1 MYKQIASNK
10 RKSLA
15 LLVGFL
21 VLYGALGYV
30 LSLWFGAA
38 ALVVAVVIA
47 IVMLVINL
55 YMADDLV
62 TLVTGANH
70 IE

>member
-21 VLYGALGYV
+21 VLYGALG
-30 LSLWFGAA
+30 LGCCRCGSGRPRS
-38 ALVVAVVIA
+38 
-47 IVMLVINL
+47 
-55 YMADDLV
+55 
-62 TLVTGANH
+62 
-70 IE
+70 